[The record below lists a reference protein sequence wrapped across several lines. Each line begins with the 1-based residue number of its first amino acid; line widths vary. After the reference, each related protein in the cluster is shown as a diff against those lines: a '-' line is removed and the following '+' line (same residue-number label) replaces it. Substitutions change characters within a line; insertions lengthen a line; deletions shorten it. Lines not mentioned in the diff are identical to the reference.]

1 MVVAAGAV
9 EQVDA
14 IVDGASLR
22 VGGGVD
28 DAAEAGVGDGASAH
42 GAGLEGDVQVAAIE
56 AASAAGGEG
65 GADGL
70 QFGMGGGIGEL
81 AHAIAL
87 GGEDAI
93 ALHDDGAD
101 RGFTGGG
108 GFRGEI
114 EGEVHGAGHEWGLAF
129 RVVNDQRMAACRPP
143 LEGGG
148 EEVRV
153 ALGVAYIERSGE
165 SPLPIRQ
172 LPEDLINRIA
182 AGEVVERPA
191 SVIKE
196 LVENAVDAGARRIAI
211 TTAGGG
217 IGLMRIEDDG
227 VGMDEAD
234 LLLSVERH
242 ATSKLAD
249 GGLDDIRTLG
259 FRGEALA
266 SIGSVAELTIST
278 RQADAETG
286 VRLAVR
292 HGAKS
297 RVVPVAM
304 NRGTIVEVRE
314 LFANVPAR
322 RKCLKSERAE
332 ASAITDT
339 VKRLAMAN
347 PDVHFVLDGADR
359 SASNWPGRNGDG
371 ALRAR
376 LGDVMGAEFGENA
389 VTLAMA
395 RHGMVV
401 TGLAG
406 LPTFTKANSL
416 SQYFFVN
423 GRSVKDK
430 VLVGAVRAAYADF
443 VFRDRF
449 PVVALFVAV
458 EPADV
463 DVNVHPAKAE
473 LRFRDAGAVRG
484 AVIRA
489 IGEALSASGYRA
501 ASTVAEDVVGAFRVP
516 EFASPA
522 GPFEHSSQGL
532 LASNGSTGAIRPAG
546 RFEAPPPL
554 RGGGS
559 PQASALRFSEFDEP
573 SARFEVAKEV
583 SAVESEEF
591 PLGTARA
598 QMFDNFIVAQ
608 NGDSLLLVDQHA
620 AHERLVYERFKA
632 QLASGPVASQ
642 MQLIPVV
649 IELPEDDCARLEEA
663 APMLEKLGLY
673 LERFGAR
680 AVAVRETPALL
691 GQADIDGLVRDLAD
705 GLAEWDSTA
714 ALADRLEAIIG
725 RMACH
730 GSVRS
735 GRRLKVEEMNA
746 LLREMEATPHS
757 GQCIH
762 GRPTYVELKKA
773 DIERLFGRTR

>member
-1 MVVAAGAV
+1 M
-9 EQVDA
+9 
-14 IVDGASLR
+14 S
-22 VGGGVD
+22 
-28 DAAEAGVGDGASAH
+28 
-42 GAGLEGDVQVAAIE
+42 
-56 AASAAGGEG
+56 
-65 GADGL
+65 
-70 QFGMGGGIGEL
+70 
-81 AHAIAL
+81 
-87 GGEDAI
+87 
-93 ALHDDGAD
+93 
-101 RGFTGGG
+101 
-108 GFRGEI
+108 
-114 EGEVHGAGHEWGLAF
+114 
-129 RVVNDQRMAACRPP
+129 
-143 LEGGG
+143 
-148 EEVRV
+148 
-153 ALGVAYIERSGE
+153 
-165 SPLPIRQ
+165 IRQ

-191 SVIKE
+191 SVVKE
-196 LVENAVDAGARRIAI
+196 LCENAIDAGASRIAI

-217 IGLMRIEDDG
+217 QSLIRIEDDG

-249 GGLDDIRTLG
+249 DGLDDIRTLG

-266 SIGSVAELTIST
+266 SIGSVAELTISS
-278 RQADAETG
+278 RRAEDASG
-286 VRLAVR
+286 LRLAVK
-292 HGAKS
+292 HGIKA
-297 RVVPVAM
+297 RPVPLAM
-304 NRGTIVEVRE
+304 NRGTIVEVRD

-322 RKCLKSERAE
+322 LKFLKSERAE
-332 ASAITDT
+332 AAAITDI
-339 VKRLAMAN
+339 VRRLAMAN
-347 PDVHFVLDGADR
+347 PGVQFTLAGSDR
-359 SASNWPGRNGDG
+359 TSSNWPGHTGDG

-376 LGDVMGAEFGENA
+376 LGDVLGADFGENA
-389 VTLAMA
+389 VTLATV

-406 LPTFTKANSL
+406 LPTYTRANSL

-423 GRSVKDK
+423 GRSVRDK
-430 VLVGAVRAAYADF
+430 VLVGAIRAAYADF

-449 PVVALFVAV
+449 PVVAIFLAV
-458 EPADV
+458 DPADV

-489 IGEALSASGYRA
+489 IGDALAAAGHRA

-516 EFASPA
+516 EFGGVEMSARGVAPSPSYA
-522 GPFEHSSQGL
+522 GP
-532 LASNGSTGAIRPAG
+532 
-546 RFEAPPPL
+546 PPPL
-554 RGGGS
+554 HGGGS
-559 PQASALRFSEFDEP
+559 PTASPLRFADFAEP
-573 SARFEVAKEV
+573 SARYNEPAPIAEPTDY
-583 SAVESEEF
+583 
-591 PLGTARA
+591 PLGTAKA

-632 QLASGPVASQ
+632 QMASGPVASQ
-642 MQLIPVV
+642 LQLIPVV
-649 IELPEDDCARLEEA
+649 VELPEDDCARLEDA
-663 APMLEKLGLY
+663 APVLEKLGLS

-691 GQADIDGLVRDLAD
+691 GQPDIAGLVQDLAD

-735 GRRLKVEEMNA
+735 GRRLKLEEMNA
-746 LLREMEATPHS
+746 LLREMEVTPHS

-773 DIERLFGRTR
+773 YIERLFGRTR